1 MARQTASER
10 RAAALAALESAKRDV
25 AELEAKDAA
34 RIGKVAVR
42 AGLADL
48 DLDDATL
55 LKEFQAVA
63 GRFRD
68 NGTKPARSVE
78 GTTAANRTDAGQGT
92 DGSPGLGHPQ

>member
-1 MARQTASER
+1 MARPKTSER
-10 RAAALAALESAKRDV
+10 RAAALAALEAAKRDV
-25 AELEAKDAA
+25 AELEAKEAA

-55 LKEFQAVA
+55 LKEFQALA

-68 NGTKPARSVE
+68 NGTKSPGPHTRAPAADR
-78 GTTAANRTDAGQGT
+78 ADAGAVAE
-92 DGSPGLGHPQ
+92 